1 MFSCAGAQT
10 VTQNPSIYPTTQVV
24 VKAVKKNSKKGGGD
38 GWGVCVVLIKAI
50 RKAHLTPSPQE
61 TSLEQRPE
69 GAREPGRQVPR
80 GRGFRQKGRECK
92 GPGAAMNVAT
102 TAGKARAAGA
112 ARSRRGLGPLRGGTV
127 TSGPGKLFGFC
138 SKRDGEPL
146 EQSSR
151 ALFTVS
157 QLLMGEIAI
166 GAVFGCGSVRFGL
179 DLSKRLWLLLWVMKG
194 PGVGVISSE
203 EAVMLQHEI

>member
-1 MFSCAGAQT
+1 
-10 VTQNPSIYPTTQVV
+10 
-24 VKAVKKNSKKGGGD
+24 
-38 GWGVCVVLIKAI
+38 
-50 RKAHLTPSPQE
+50 
-61 TSLEQRPE
+61 
-69 GAREPGRQVPR
+69 
-80 GRGFRQKGRECK
+80 
-92 GPGAAMNVAT
+92 MNVAT

-112 ARSRRGLGPLRGGTV
+112 ARDRRGLGWPLRGGTV
-127 TSGPGKLFGFC
+127 TSGLGKLFGFC

-146 EQSSR
+146 EQSSH

-157 QLLMGEIAI
+157 QLLMGEIAV

-194 PGVGVISSE
+194 PGAGGISSE